1 MKMNT
6 HSRLSASIVVK
17 QYLSQLFTETE
28 YMELVYGIII
38 GDVIRDIEECAD
50 EEFNDSDEFQSQIN
64 DSKSYNLL
72 GFEERLGLLVDAEWN
87 RRQTNKL
94 KNLIKRAAFS
104 VSSACIEDIEYIP
117 DRKLDKAQM
126 LRFSTCQYINEGHHI
141 ILKGAT
147 GSGKTYVLRKGRL
160 S

>member
-50 EEFNDSDEFQSQIN
+50 EEFNDSDVSLAVQRS
-64 DSKSYNLL
+64 LL
-72 GFEERLGLLVDAEWN
+72 
-87 RRQTNKL
+87 
-94 KNLIKRAAFS
+94 
-104 VSSACIEDIEYIP
+104 
-117 DRKLDKAQM
+117 KA
-126 LRFSTCQYINEGHHI
+126 LNV
-141 ILKGAT
+141 K
-147 GSGKTYVLRKGRL
+147 V
-160 S
+160 

>member
-50 EEFNDSDEFQSQIN
+50 EEFNDSD
-64 DSKSYNLL
+64 
-72 GFEERLGLLVDAEWN
+72 
-87 RRQTNKL
+87 
-94 KNLIKRAAFS
+94 
-104 VSSACIEDIEYIP
+104 VSLAVQRVLMKALNIEI
-117 DRKLDKAQM
+117 
-126 LRFSTCQYINEGHHI
+126 
-141 ILKGAT
+141 
-147 GSGKTYVLRKGRL
+147 
-160 S
+160 

>member
-50 EEFNDSDEFQSQIN
+50 EEFNDSDVSLAVQRTLMKALN
-64 DSKSYNLL
+64 
-72 GFEERLGLLVDAEWN
+72 
-87 RRQTNKL
+87 
-94 KNLIKRAAFS
+94 IK
-104 VSSACIEDIEYIP
+104 I
-117 DRKLDKAQM
+117 
-126 LRFSTCQYINEGHHI
+126 
-141 ILKGAT
+141 
-147 GSGKTYVLRKGRL
+147 
-160 S
+160 

>member
-50 EEFNDSDEFQSQIN
+50 EEFNNSD
-64 DSKSYNLL
+64 
-72 GFEERLGLLVDAEWN
+72 
-87 RRQTNKL
+87 
-94 KNLIKRAAFS
+94 
-104 VSSACIEDIEYIP
+104 VSLAVQRVLMKALNIEI
-117 DRKLDKAQM
+117 
-126 LRFSTCQYINEGHHI
+126 
-141 ILKGAT
+141 
-147 GSGKTYVLRKGRL
+147 
-160 S
+160 